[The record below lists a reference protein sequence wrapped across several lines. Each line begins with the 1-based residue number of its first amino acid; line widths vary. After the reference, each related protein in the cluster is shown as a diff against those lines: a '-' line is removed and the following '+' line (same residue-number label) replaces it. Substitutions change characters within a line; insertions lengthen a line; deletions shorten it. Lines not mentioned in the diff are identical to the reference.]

1 MPALPYSL
9 LYKAIRTKDVK
20 VNRARTTQD
29 YRLRVGDV
37 VEIYL
42 KDDFT
47 KKVEYDFKKLTPQ
60 LNIVYEDDNILL
72 ANKPQGMSVH
82 SDAVQKNGTLIDN
95 IKAYLYQKGEY
106 VPEAELSFAPSLC
119 NRIDRNTVGIVI
131 CAKNAAALREVNGMI
146 KQSRVNKKYKLIC
159 HGIMRQKSGRLT
171 NFLEK
176 NSDENMVRILPA
188 ATKNTVTAIT
198 KYRVL
203 RENHALELSYCE
215 AELMTGRTHQIRAQ
229 FAHIGHPL
237 LGDGKY
243 GINRND
249 VKMGFKYQALCSYS
263 LEFLPNDDSVLAY
276 LGGKVFEIT
285 PPFEDFI

>member
-1 MPALPYSL
+1 MPTLPFSM

-20 VNRARTTQD
+20 VNRVRTTQD
-29 YRLRVGDV
+29 YRLREGDV

-47 KKVEYDFKKLTPQ
+47 KKVEYDFKTLVPRV
-60 LNIVYEDDNILL
+60 NVVYEDENVLL

-82 SDAVQKNGTLIDN
+82 SDAVQKNGTLIDH
-95 IKAYLYQKGEY
+95 IKAYLYRKGEY
-106 VPEAELSFAPSLC
+106 VPEAETSFAPSLC

-131 CAKNAAALREVNGMI
+131 CAKNAATLREINDMI
-146 KQSRVNKKYKLIC
+146 KNSRVNKKYKLIC
-159 HGIMRQKSGRLT
+159 HGIIKKKSGRLI

-176 NSDENMVRILPA
+176 NSDENIVRILPA
-188 ATKNTVTAIT
+188 ATKSTVTAIT
-198 KYRVL
+198 DYHVI
-203 RENHALELSYCE
+203 RESHELNLSFCE

-243 GINRND
+243 GVNRND

-263 LEFLPNDDSVLAY
+263 LEFQPDSTSPLSY
-276 LGGKVFEIT
+276 LTGKVFEIT